1 MRLQLP
7 QMRCRVEYGPRVA
20 PEQNDSLRS
29 WAENLIRAALWEVQ
43 MDKAFSAAYRSYI
56 KSDAWRDKRE
66 WVFNRKGRKC
76 KVCKSTENLHIH
88 HCTYEMLGKE
98 RLRDLVPLCQSCHDL
113 VHKMGG
119 GYAGLRKLTNAKKK
133 NTEYQAKIEKRCKR
147 RLRKRRNKVIEDQKQ
162 KTTAFRPVTII
173 RRGTETIR
181 REG

>member
-20 PEQNDSLRS
+20 PEKNDSLRS

-43 MDKAFSAAYRSYI
+43 M
-56 KSDAWRDKRE
+56 
-66 WVFNRKGRKC
+66 
-76 KVCKSTENLHIH
+76 
-88 HCTYEMLGKE
+88 
-98 RLRDLVPLCQSCHDL
+98 
-113 VHKMGG
+113 
-119 GYAGLRKLTNAKKK
+119 
-133 NTEYQAKIEKRCKR
+133 
-147 RLRKRRNKVIEDQKQ
+147 NKVIEDQKQ